1 MNGKKKQ
8 STIHQLKWKVK
19 KILKKEKGM
28 VKTK

>member
-1 MNGKKKQ
+1 MVKKQ

-19 KILKKEKGM
+19 KNLKKEKGM